1 MKLANRCPR
10 CGGTAN
16 HFVTDIMGKLYY
28 RCMTGLTSLRN
39 QGGEIVGT
47 GNILACETVIDS
59 DGKVVTGTI
68 AYNTG
73 GNTKTLGVTE
83 GKIRR

>member
-10 CGGTAN
+10 CGGIAN
-16 HFVTDIMGKLYY
+16 HLVTDMFGRLFFK
-28 RCMTGLTSLRN
+28 CMTGLTTLINRE
-39 QGGEIVGT
+39 GEIVRT
-47 GNILACETVIDS
+47 GNILACETVIDGA
-59 DGKVVTGTI
+59 GKVVTGTI

-83 GKIRR
+83 GKIR